1 MKTYELQKKRRKLGF
16 LRLFHRHDGPLELS
30 KWWVQWNLGSSR
42 STALAWAFR
51 WGRQRPGLEW
61 NLLRLKGFLITASR
75 HPWKKK
81 NEIVIF
87 FLWNFFYQITYLNF
101 SLMTTQF
108 PSLVNRISWVI
119 QERLSLD
126 LDWVLIFWSSSMISW
141 ICFWTSSPIRKKN
154 QNIFFWW
161 RFKFKHLAHTHTLQ
175 SWKEVFLT
183 VAKIKLFAKIL
194 RSFLVHFFF
203 KEPYYSTLFSNVS
216 KALV

>member
-1 MKTYELQKKRRKLGF
+1 MNLKKKRRILGF

-81 NEIVIF
+81 MKLWYFFSWIF
-87 FLWNFFYQITYLNF
+87 LCRTYLNF

-141 ICFWTSSPIRKKN
+141 ICFWTSSPKRKKIKTSFSN
-154 QNIFFWW
+154 GSSN
-161 RFKFKHLAHTHTLQ
+161 FKKRLAHTHTAIMKDNEKGFFDSDKKLNFLQ
-175 SWKEVFLT
+175 K
-183 VAKIKLFAKIL
+183 
-194 RSFLVHFFF
+194 
-203 KEPYYSTLFSNVS
+203 Y
-216 KALV
+216 